1 MERIALFAGSFD
13 PFTVAHFSL
22 AKRASAL
29 FDRVIIAVGEN
40 VQKHPLFSTELRV
53 KLIQKATANL
63 ENVCVKSY
71 AGLTGNFATE
81 NGAKFLLRG
90 IRSPNEFDIERNLAW
105 NNARLYPEIE
115 TVYLQVEAEN
125 AAVSSSAVREILKFG
140 GDISSMV
147 PPSILGDILN
157 ATEKF

>member
-90 IRSPNEFDIERNLAW
+90 IRSPNEISRGIMRAYIPKLKRFICKSKQKMQRS
-105 NNARLYPEIE
+105 
-115 TVYLQVEAEN
+115 QVLL
-125 AAVSSSAVREILKFG
+125 SAKF
-140 GDISSMV
+140 
-147 PPSILGDILN
+147 
-157 ATEKF
+157 

>member
-1 MERIALFAGSFD
+1 M
-13 PFTVAHFSL
+13 
-22 AKRASAL
+22 
-29 FDRVIIAVGEN
+29 
-40 VQKHPLFSTELRV
+40 
-53 KLIQKATANL
+53 
-63 ENVCVKSY
+63 KSY

-115 TVYLQVEAEN
+115 TVYLQIEAEN

>member
-1 MERIALFAGSFD
+1 MKYLRGILRSGRIAGEFAAMGKVLSSSFRQLCKLKPMERIALFAGSFD

-90 IRSPNEFDIERNLAW
+90 IRSPNEFDIERKLA
-105 NNARLYPEIE
+105 
-115 TVYLQVEAEN
+115 
-125 AAVSSSAVREILKFG
+125 
-140 GDISSMV
+140 
-147 PPSILGDILN
+147 
-157 ATEKF
+157 